1 MELFKLSMKT
11 LPITRF
17 DKDEVNRKVMDDCLS
32 TISNMRL
39 TMKEE
44 LEEEELTMKFLNIT
58 IWKKCWLK
66 VHGQIWTRKRN
77 GKGSND
83 EYKIL

>member
-1 MELFKLSMKT
+1 MSKKT

-44 LEEEELTMKFLNIT
+44 LEEEELTMKEVLT
-58 IWKKCWLK
+58 QGAWSD
-66 VHGQIWTRKRN
+66 RN
-77 GKGSND
+77 
-83 EYKIL
+83 

>member
-1 MELFKLSMKT
+1 MKT

-58 IWKKCWLK
+58 I
-66 VHGQIWTRKRN
+66 
-77 GKGSND
+77 
-83 EYKIL
+83 